1 MRLEMGHIYIK
12 DIQFASESKIEDGI
26 LYVSEEAVKAVALED
41 EKIKSVS
48 LDIAKPGESVRI
60 TPVKDVIE
68 PRVKVE
74 GRGGISVSYT
84 HLTLPTKLE
93 V

>member
-26 LYVSEEAVKAVALED
+26 LYVSEEAAKAVALED

-48 LDIAKPGESVRI
+48 FDCKARRI
-60 TPVKDVIE
+60 SKNHA
-68 PRVKVE
+68 
-74 GRGGISVSYT
+74 G
-84 HLTLPTKLE
+84 
-93 V
+93 